1 MPTANLDPKSSPT
14 PSSNI
19 SQPLAAHPAK
29 PSRWQLAYDT
39 IMMVAIMLDLLLMGF
54 DALMLSSF
62 MAKIANWLGFFDSIV
77 SYQQGWHE
85 PLKIAGGLFTIFLIA
100 ELLVRWLIAIAQ
112 KRYYRWFFFPFV
124 HWYEVLGCAPQLRAL
139 RLLRVGVIGY
149 RLHELGY
156 KVLPASWLATI
167 KFYYQMIMEE
177 ISDRVIL
184 TAIDNIR
191 TEISNTDGHLVKNII
206 DKHRDDIQK
215 VIVEVLQQ
223 EATPLLQS
231 TPAHPA
237 IFAKPLAEQVGIAIQ
252 QALTDTP
259 ELHRILRLIPI
270 AGSLIENQMHSIG
283 QHIGENLTLSL
294 TTNLTKPQTLTLMY
308 EEIAKSLVQIDV
320 TSPALEKLVSDI
332 IDDSLTSLANQVRIQ
347 QWKHQIR

>member
-1 MPTANLDPKSSPT
+1 MPTANLDPKPNPM

-39 IMMVAIMLDLLLMGF
+39 IMMVAIVLDLLLMGF

-62 MAKIANWLGFFDSIV
+62 MAKIASWLGFVDSIV

-85 PLKIAGGLFTIFLIA
+85 PLKVAGGLFTIFLVA
-100 ELLVRWLIAIAQ
+100 ELLV
-112 KRYYRWFFFPFV
+112 
-124 HWYEVLGCAPQLRAL
+124 
-139 RLLRVGVIGY
+139 RVGVIGY
-149 RLHELGY
+149 RLHKLGY

-191 TEISNTDGHLVKNII
+191 TEISNADGHLVKNII

>member
-1 MPTANLDPKSSPT
+1 MPTANLDPKPNPM

-39 IMMVAIMLDLLLMGF
+39 IMMVAIVLDLLLMGF

-85 PLKIAGGLFTIFLIA
+85 PIKVAGGLFTIFLVA
-100 ELLVRWLIAIAQ
+100 ELVVRWLIAIAQ

-191 TEISNTDGHLVKNII
+191 TEISNADGHLVKNII

-270 AGSLIENQMHSIG
+270 AGSLIESQMHSIG